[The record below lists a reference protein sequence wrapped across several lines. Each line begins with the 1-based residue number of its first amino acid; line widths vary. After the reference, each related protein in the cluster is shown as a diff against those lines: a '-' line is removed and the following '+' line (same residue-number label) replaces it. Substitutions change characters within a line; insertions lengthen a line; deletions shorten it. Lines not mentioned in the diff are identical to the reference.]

1 MTGPKGDR
9 GDRGDTGMMGVQGQK
24 GEMGV
29 QGGIHFHT
37 FSVLVYRAMLREMIF
52 EKNHC
57 FNIVQLVRKGSPDS

>member
-29 QGGIHFHT
+29 QGGGLQFFLH
-37 FSVLVYRAMLREMIF
+37 LLYDCAML
-52 EKNHC
+52 KNG
-57 FNIVQLVRKGSPDS
+57 F

>member
-37 FSVLVYRAMLREMIF
+37 FSYIF
-52 EKNHC
+52 CISVPCNAQR
-57 FNIVQLVRKGSPDS
+57 NDI